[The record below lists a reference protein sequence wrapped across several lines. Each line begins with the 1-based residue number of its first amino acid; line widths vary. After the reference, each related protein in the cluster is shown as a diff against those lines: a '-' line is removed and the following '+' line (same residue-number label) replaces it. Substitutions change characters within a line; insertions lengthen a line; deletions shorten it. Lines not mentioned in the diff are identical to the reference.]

1 MQPTPPRRQTRPVH
15 RPPAQ
20 AQQHYPCD
28 TDQGASKSIAS
39 AASDEAAPRSRCQP
53 TRAPAPP
60 RSPPQAAG
68 PPQEHERAQL
78 SEASVEVLRCMR
90 TGPLPPAVGAPGANL
105 SGAEEALIFFGPA
118 LACAPPGPA
127 PRTAEKPPP
136 RCPSSFSAMPGA
148 FGAKGSG
155 LEPMPMTPCRGR
167 GKGEGVGRKA
177 GTRQTASRW
186 LHAAGGCGGLRGAAG
201 GCGGLRR
208 AAGGCR
214 WLQVAAGGCGGC
226 RGLQGAAAAARLA
239 HAREGLGEGARR
251 AARHRGL
258 GRRGALGRRGRR
270 TPLEGVGLR
279 QRGYRACPPLAA
291 ALGACPPPPQRRR
304 ALPLEGRLLAV
315 VRVRGRA
322 RARGSVRVRARANLA
337 LLALEAR
344 APAGVLPLEALA
356 QLLHGR

>member
-214 WLQVAAGGCGGC
+214 WLQVAAGGCGG
-226 RGLQGAAAAARLA
+226 LQGAAGGCGRGAPCSRSRRPWRRSPSSGSSSRAWAARCAWAARAEDPSGRSRPPAARVPRLPPPRCRPRCLPPSPAAAAGPPSRRTA
-239 HAREGLGEGARR
+239 SGRGQGEG
-251 AARHRGL
+251 
-258 GRRGALGRRGRR
+258 
-270 TPLEGVGLR
+270 
-279 QRGYRACPPLAA
+279 
-291 ALGACPPPPQRRR
+291 
-304 ALPLEGRLLAV
+304 
-315 VRVRGRA
+315 
-322 RARGSVRVRARANLA
+322 
-337 LLALEAR
+337 
-344 APAGVLPLEALA
+344 
-356 QLLHGR
+356 